1 MIRLV
6 CDKEQNLKQFTD
18 NVCPQASFYFSRLLK
33 DKEIKVNGKKVST
46 DLRLNKGDIIEYYLT
61 KKQAEKPAYYPVYE
75 DENILVIDKESG
87 VNSEAVFAD
96 LTRKSGGRYAFIH
109 RLDRNTSGVMAFA
122 KNEKTERALLLAFKE
137 KRVEKIYIA
146 RCFGEFTAKE
156 KVLKAYLKKD
166 EHNSLVQIYDTPVKH
181 SEEIITEYKNA
192 QKQADGT
199 WLVEIKLH
207 TGKTHQIRAHL
218 AHINCAIVGDMKY
231 GDTQKNKERNNA
243 RQCLVAKRLT
253 FYLDGELAYLQD
265 KTFTS
270 RFEV

>member
-1 MIRLV
+1 
-6 CDKEQNLKQFTD
+6 
-18 NVCPQASFYFSRLLK
+18 
-33 DKEIKVNGKKVST
+33 
-46 DLRLNKGDIIEYYLT
+46 
-61 KKQAEKPAYYPVYE
+61 
-75 DENILVIDKESG
+75 
-87 VNSEAVFAD
+87 
-96 LTRKSGGRYAFIH
+96 
-109 RLDRNTSGVMAFA
+109 MAFA

-166 EHNSLVQIYDTPVKH
+166 ENNSLVQIYDTPVKH

>member
-18 NVCPQASFYFSRLLK
+18 NVCPQASFYFSRLLN

-46 DLRLNKGDIIEYYLT
+46 DLRLNKGDIVEYYLT

-166 EHNSLVQIYDTPVKH
+166 ENNSLVQIYDTPVKH